1 MRVKLC
7 NVLFLTETAPTLSS
21 GDVPLCFST
30 CAISVGGGFDLGA
43 LSPFHGKVINQGG
56 AERPGLVIRINIYL
70 TRSSELITVV
80 EKTWNH
86 MLKASPA
93 CQSV

>member
-21 GDVPLCFST
+21 GDVSLFFFT
-30 CAISVGGGFDLGA
+30 CSISVAGSFDLDA
-43 LSPFHGKVINQGG
+43 LSPFHGRVINRGG
-56 AERPGLVIRINIYL
+56 AERPGLVIHIDIYL
-70 TRSSELITVV
+70 NRSSELITVV